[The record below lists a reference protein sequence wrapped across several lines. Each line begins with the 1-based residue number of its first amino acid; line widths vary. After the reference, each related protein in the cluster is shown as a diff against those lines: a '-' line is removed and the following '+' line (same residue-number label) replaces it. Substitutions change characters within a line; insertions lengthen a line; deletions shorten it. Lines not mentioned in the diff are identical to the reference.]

1 LVQSQTRKK
10 DQSIQAEESQARS
23 REDQDGDGPSDD
35 VFLLKLQTERA
46 VMAATVTDGL
56 AGLDI
61 SKDKTADYKKLI
73 EYGLDA
79 KVADKLDEIYK
90 TEKLSHSDLDERALD
105 ALKEFPVEGA
115 LAVLK
120 QFLESNLEHVS
131 NKSAYLC
138 GVMKTYRQ
146 KTRAGASA
154 NSNGA
159 ATNNSHQSSPTF
171 DKPS

>member
-1 LVQSQTRKK
+1 MVQSQTRNK

-46 VMAATVTDGL
+46 VMAATVADSL

-90 TEKLSHSDLDERALD
+90 VEVIILYGLISILDTISAVVIILIPRIFYFTLRAFPEK
-105 ALKEFPVEGA
+105 
-115 LAVLK
+115 
-120 QFLESNLEHVS
+120 
-131 NKSAYLC
+131 
-138 GVMKTYRQ
+138 
-146 KTRAGASA
+146 
-154 NSNGA
+154 
-159 ATNNSHQSSPTF
+159 
-171 DKPS
+171 